1 METRNEQK
9 DRTGKIEAP
18 MLTEEEIEKKPERS
32 AKRKQSK
39 RDRRIE
45 RLLLENRE
53 LHARLRKTEDR
64 LKETTRQLVARKRA
78 GKQDEKE

>member
-1 METRNEQK
+1 
-9 DRTGKIEAP
+9 
-18 MLTEEEIEKKPERS
+18 MLIEEETEKKPERS

-53 LHARLRKTEDR
+53 LHARLHTLEDR
-64 LKETTRQLVARKRA
+64 LKEVTRQRVARKREERQ
-78 GKQDEKE
+78 K